1 MKRFIIFLFSSLS
14 LLQINAQTLEEGK
27 KSMYYENFR
36 TARSVFE
43 KLVAASPDNANS
55 VYWLGQAIIAPD
67 ERKEEDVRMAKSLY
81 LKALDKNSSNG
92 LLLAGIGHM
101 ELLEGKTQDAR
112 SHFETAISLSEG
124 KDLLVLNA
132 IGFANGNPDAK
143 NGDLAYAVD
152 KLKRATQIKG
162 MKDPD
167 VWTNLGDAYR
177 KQGDGGNAILSYQ
190 QAMKLDPKYARA
202 LFRSGRVYES
212 QGAAQEEIFMKYYND
227 AIAVD
232 PNYGPVYN
240 NLYRYY
246 FYTNVS
252 RSAQYLEQYLKLS
265 DLTPESVCF
274 KRTEIL
280 YQQGLF
286 SEAVLKAK
294 ECLAA
299 VTSNVNPKY
308 YGILAMSYHKLNDS
322 VQSLA
327 AFQQYVESEKPE
339 KISPSAYMT
348 YATVLL
354 QFEGRHEEAGR
365 MVDLAV
371 AMDSL
376 ESNKVIYLKKL
387 ALHHDNKKNHSLAGN
402 WFSKVLSV
410 KSSHTKTDI
419 FNPGYA
425 FYRAGDYAAAVEL
438 FNKYTEKFPDDLLG
452 HYFLANMKA
461 SLDSNMTEGLAV
473 PHYEKLVQLG
483 DSLVDK
489 TKEKSKL
496 MEAYLYLSG
505 YQYLVKK
512 DQEAALLLN
521 AKALELDPQN
531 EQLLKNREIMKKNKP
546 GGKNPG
552 NKGAAKS

>member
-1 MKRFIIFLFSSLS
+1 MKRFFVLLLSSMS
-14 LLQINAQTLEEGK
+14 VLLVNAQSLEEGR
-27 KSMYYENFR
+27 KSMYYEKFR

-43 KLVAASPDNANS
+43 KLVTASPDNPVY
-55 VYWLGQAIIAPD
+55 VYWLGQSIIAPD
-67 ERKEEDVRMAKSLY
+67 ERRDDDLRMAKSIY
-81 LKALDKNSSNG
+81 LKALDKNSSNA

-124 KDLLVLNA
+124 KDIAVLNA
-132 IGFANGNPDAK
+132 IGFANGNPDSK
-143 NGDLAYAVD
+143 NGDLVYAVD
-152 KLKRATQIKG
+152 KLKKATQLKG

-177 KQGDGGNAILSYQ
+177 KQGDGGNAILSYE
-190 QAMKLDPKYARA
+190 QALKLDPKYARA

-212 QGAAQEEIFMKYYND
+212 QGSGQQEIFMKYYNE
-227 AIAVD
+227 AMAAD

-240 NLYRYY
+240 NLYRYF
-246 FYTNVS
+246 FYSNVS
-252 RSAQYLEQYLKLS
+252 QSAQYLEQYLKLS
-265 DLTPESVCF
+265 DLTPEAVCF

-286 SEAVLKAK
+286 GEAVLKAK

-299 VTSNVNPKY
+299 ATSDVNPKY
-308 YGILAMSYHKLNDS
+308 HGILAMSYHKLNDS
-322 VQSLA
+322 IQSLA
-327 AFQQYVESEKPE
+327 AFQKYVANEKPE
-339 KISPSAYMT
+339 KISAAAYMT
-348 YATVLL
+348 YVTVLL
-354 QFEGRHEEAGR
+354 QFEDRHEEAGK
-365 MVDLAV
+365 MVELAV
-371 AMDSL
+371 SVDSL
-376 ESNKVIYLKKL
+376 ESNKVSYLKKL
-387 ALHHDNKKNHSLAGN
+387 AQHHDNQKKHSYAGD
-402 WFSKVLSV
+402 WFRKVLSV
-410 KSSHTKTDI
+410 KSNHTKTDI

-425 FYRAGDYAAAVEL
+425 YYRAGDYPSAIEL
-438 FNKYTEKFPDDLLG
+438 FSKYVEKFPEDLLG

-461 SLDSNMTEGLAV
+461 AQDSNMTEGLAV

-483 DSLVDK
+483 DSLTDK

-496 MEAYLYLSG
+496 LEAYLYLSG

-546 GGKNPG
+546 GGKSAG
-552 NKGAAKS
+552 TKAAGKS

>member
-1 MKRFIIFLFSSLS
+1 MLRFTFFLLFGISTFQS
-14 LLQINAQTLEEGK
+14 NAQSLEEGRK
-27 KSMYYENFR
+27 MMYYEKFR
-36 TARSVFE
+36 TAKQIFE
-43 KLVAASPDNANS
+43 KLLAAAPDNETY
-55 VYWLGQAIIAPD
+55 VYWLGQSIIAPD
-67 ERKEEDVRMAKSLY
+67 ERKDEDIRLAKSIY
-81 LKALDKNSSNG
+81 LKALDKNSSSA

-124 KDLLVLNA
+124 KDVAVLNA
-132 IGFANGNPDAK
+132 IGFANGNPDSK
-143 NGDLAYAVD
+143 NGDAAYAVD

-177 KQGDGGNAILSYQ
+177 KFADGGNAILAYQ
-190 QAMKLDPKYARA
+190 QALKLDAKYARA

-212 QGAAQEEIFMKYYND
+212 QGASQQDIFMKYYEE
-227 AIAVD
+227 AMAAD
-232 PNYGPVYN
+232 PGYGPVYN

-246 FYTNVS
+246 FYSNVS
-252 RSAQYLEQYLKLS
+252 QSAQYLEQYLKLS
-265 DLTPESVCF
+265 DLSTEVVCF
-274 KRTEIL
+274 KRTEIS

-286 SEAVLKAK
+286 SEAIIKAK
-294 ECLAA
+294 ECLSAA
-299 VTSNVNPKY
+299 PAEINPKY

-327 AFQQYVESEKPE
+327 AFEKYVASEKAE
-339 KISPSAYMT
+339 KISPAAYMT

-354 QFEGRHEEAGR
+354 QFQGKEEEAGK

-371 AMDSL
+371 KMDTL
-376 ESNKVIYLKKL
+376 ESNKIGYLKKL
-387 ALHHDNKKNHSLAGN
+387 AQHHDSRKNHSSAGA
-402 WFSKVLSV
+402 WFRKILSL

-425 FYRAGDYAAAVEL
+425 YYRAGDYPAAIEL
-438 FNKYTEKFPDDLLG
+438 FSKYAEKYPDDLLG
-452 HYFLANMKA
+452 HYFLANMNA
-461 SLDSNMTEGLAV
+461 SIDSNMTEGLAV

-483 DSLVDK
+483 DSLTDK

-496 MEAYLYLSG
+496 LEAYLYLSG

-512 DQEAALLLN
+512 DQEAALKLN

-531 EQLLKNREIMKKNKP
+531 EQLLKNREIMMKNKP
-546 GGKNPG
+546 GGKSTG
-552 NKGAAKS
+552 TKGATKS